1 MAKFCTKCGSPLS
14 DEVQFCTNC
23 GASVAAPPATPAAAP
38 PVAPP
43 AAAPA
48 VSAAPVAP
56 ESAAPAVAAAPAA
69 KAGSPVVKIVLI
81 VVGVLILLTAL
92 GIGSC
97 VYVVYR
103 LKQRGGTIIQSAT
116 SGRTSYG
123 TPEVQIEKGGA
134 GSEAEEVALKDV
146 PPYPGATATEAGG
159 NLGVAGFGIAG
170 QEYTTADAV
179 DKVVA
184 FYKEK
189 LGKKLVIREAEGN
202 ASMTLNTGG
211 GGMTTITVTRD
222 EQAGQTKINIMRIGK

>member
-1 MAKFCTKCGSPLS
+1 M
-14 DEVQFCTNC
+14 
-23 GASVAAPPATPAAAP
+23 
-38 PVAPP
+38 
-43 AAAPA
+43 
-48 VSAAPVAP
+48 
-56 ESAAPAVAAAPAA
+56 
-69 KAGSPVVKIVLI
+69 KIVLI
-81 VVGVLILLTAL
+81 VVGILILLTAL

-97 VYVVYR
+97 IYVVYR
-103 LKQRGGTIIQSAT
+103 LKQRGGAIMQSAT

-123 TPEVQIEKGGA
+123 TPEVQIEKGGG

-170 QEYTTADAV
+170 QEYMTADAV

-202 ASMTLNTGG
+202 ASMSLNTGG

-222 EQAGQTKINIMRIGK
+222 EQAGQTKINIVRIGK